1 MTEFKNYLSFLEKLH
16 KELESLTAVEKKKL
30 SAVQAGDLDTL
41 DTCMKQEQ
49 AATLALR
56 GQEQRR
62 DQLLKQL
69 GLDGV
74 PLRELSSHAPASL
87 RQETQQM
94 VERILQTYQV
104 LSSTQSA
111 SRTLMEGDLRKIERQ
126 LEQSGSA
133 ARKSPEKGPAHTT
146 DFRA

>member
-1 MTEFKNYLSFLEKLH
+1 MTEFKDYLSFLEKLH

-62 DQLLKQL
+62 TELMKQL
-69 GLDGV
+69 GLEGV
-74 PLRELSSHAPASL
+74 PLRELSRHAPTPL
-87 RQETQQM
+87 RQDTQRM
-94 VERILQTYQV
+94 IERILQTYQV
-104 LSSTQSA
+104 LSSTQAA

-126 LEQSGSA
+126 LEQGSSA
-133 ARKSPEKGPAHTT
+133 ARKAPEKGRGHTT